1 MVVAHPD
8 DDAYGVA
15 GTVALHAGDPAFRF
29 VLIHATDGEAGQI
42 HPASGATRENLG
54 AVRREED
61 RRGWRTLGR
70 EPDLHEWLG
79 FPDGGLAGVPYETLL
94 GRVAEILGQERPD
107 VVLTFGP
114 DGITGHPD
122 HITLSRAATDA
133 FHRFADDSGPGFK
146 RLVYSAIRQSTVD
159 RWNELRVSQGLE
171 PWDPTEVYHVRG
183 VPDDQFDILVDT
195 SSVAHKVRAA
205 LLEHRTQ
212 WDDVNDS
219 SFTAEEHLEAVSMEA
234 AIIAWPTER
243 PGRILTDVFED
254 L

>member
-15 GTVALHAGDPAFRF
+15 GTVALHADDPEFRF
-29 VLIHATDGEAGQI
+29 ILVHATDGEAGQI
-42 HPASGATRENLG
+42 HPAGGATRENLG

-70 EPDLHEWLG
+70 EPDRHEWLG
-79 FPDGGLAGVPYETLL
+79 FPDGGLADVPYATLL
-94 GRVAEILGQERPD
+94 EQVTAILAQERPD

-122 HITLSRAATDA
+122 HITISRVATDA
-133 FHRFADDSGPGFK
+133 FHTFAGDGGPGFR
-146 RLVYSAIRQSTVD
+146 RLVYGAIRQSIVD
-159 RWNELRVSQGLE
+159 RWNRLRVASGRD
-171 PWDPTEVYHVRG
+171 PWDPTQLYHLRG

-195 SSVAHKVRAA
+195 SSVAARVRAA
-205 LLEHRTQ
+205 LLEHRSQ

-219 SFTAEEHLEAVSMEA
+219 SLSHEEHLKAVSMEA
-234 AIIAWPTER
+234 AIIAWPAER
-243 PGRILTDVFED
+243 PGRILTDLFD
-254 L
+254 GL